1 MNSPTTTCIR
11 LPPFCNLLCHC
22 QRIKPAVYRLV
33 VGRCRQHLPG
43 PPCLAGPHCLRAE
56 HLDAELV
63 TRTKRELTRHL
74 TAGLGLVPDWG
85 QGERENEVPAETLEI
100 CVAGRCSLRG
110 APSSAKTGLSSRL
123 TRALMQ
129 PYDSTH
135 LAAKQVAPNQEDVSG
150 ARD

>member
-1 MNSPTTTCIR
+1 MYRVTTSR
-11 LPPFCNLLCHC
+11 NLLCHC

-43 PPCLAGPHCLRAE
+43 PPCLAGPRCLRAE
-56 HLDAELV
+56 RLDAELV

-85 QGERENEVPAETLEI
+85 QGEREGEKEVPAETLEM
-100 CVAGRCSLRG
+100 CVLGGCSHRG
-110 APSSAKTGLSSRL
+110 APSSMKMGLSSQP

-135 LAAKQVAPNQEDVSG
+135 LAAKHGTKVGPNQEDVSG
-150 ARD
+150 A